1 MVSAFLLLTLDYFVG
16 RLFGTSNH
24 VNSNATS
31 ICSNSP
37 LYERPIHFLR
47 VSPWALDLEP
57 QKVLKKKIAIT
68 IFVRYLSKLTF
79 WYKTTFIHID
89 GTTEVNFCVCDYLR
103 NVNSVFVDV
112 YVSPFE
118 KLIRET

>member
-1 MVSAFLLLTLDYFVG
+1 MVSAFLVLTLDYFVG

-47 VSPWALDLEP
+47 VSPLTLDLES
-57 QKVLKKKIAIT
+57 QKALKKIAIT

-79 WYKTTFIHID
+79 WYKTTLIHID
-89 GTTEVNFCVCDYLR
+89 GTTEVNFCVCDYLK

-118 KLIRET
+118 KLILEI